1 MNYAPIF
8 AISHII
14 QPNII
19 RVGEVLGANIRRGFR
34 QPCF

>member
-14 QPNII
+14 QRNIF
-19 RVGEVLGANIRRGFR
+19 RVGEVLGADIRCGFR